1 MDGRK
6 NDKIVKNIIIEEE
19 IEWRGKKITRER
31 MIKKW
36 KIPKVIKNDI
46 GFQMMF
52 GFDPPARGL
61 PTKSNLEEY
70 NINDKSAILLLE
82 NFLFKASESVSALIL
97 L

>member
-19 IEWRGKKITRER
+19 IEWKGKKITRER

-36 KIPKVIKNDI
+36 KIAEFIKNDI

-70 NINDKSAILLLE
+70 NINDKI
-82 NFLFKASESVSALIL
+82 
-97 L
+97 